1 MTNARAAVTG
11 LLLHCALAIFYTWPL
26 LLNFGGTGLTPGA
39 IIEDRDQNLWN
50 LWWVKT
56 ALLDLHTN
64 PFHTDQL
71 YWPTGVSLQFHT
83 LNPFNGLISIPF
95 QPFVSLPVIYNGI
108 VLFSFILTGWG
119 AYLLLRYLLAA
130 QPGDLVGAE
139 PARTAAAAVGSSI
152 FAYSAYHLATQRGLL
167 QLISLEW
174 VPLAV
179 LGLMQAVH
187 AAPRWADWPAFGR
200 WLLRRA
206 VPAAFFLVLVALVD
220 WYYVMYTLLFTGF
233 YGLYLLGRALLRP
246 ARNGADSS
254 WGARLR
260 PLESPARIAI
270 SVGLFF
276 VAVAPLLLP
285 MFAELRTAT
294 YMRPAAGVAVENSAD
309 LVAFFAPPRIH
320 QLWGRLSAF
329 RLQWPFGANTY
340 EVYLGYTTLALAG
353 LGLGWRRRP
362 NPPAP
367 FPTKE
372 GGEDG
377 RPNPP
382 APFPTKEGGEDV
394 GESFNNSTLN
404 TQHSTL
410 VPLPSR
416 AFWAGAAGIFFT
428 LALGPQLQVN
438 GVPQAWAQPMPYTLI
453 ERIPGLNISR
463 SPDRFAMPLMLC
475 LSVLAGYGV
484 LRLVAALA
492 RRGRGGGGMVGGLAA
507 GLLALL
513 ALEVWP
519 VPVPQLPAP
528 IPAFYTQLG
537 HDPSDYAILELPRE
551 DSYWHGAFRMY
562 FQTAHHKRIFSGY
575 ISREFYHPFLWSTP
589 GFMELQ
595 NPDGLGDL
603 FADGPDQWLSALAD
617 SNTRYVVLYKAGWR
631 PEPAKDETALYRAAL
646 TRVLGAAVV
655 AQPVHSDSD
664 LDLYAVP
671 APAQRVPY
679 LALGGGWAER
689 EATPA
694 ESHRWIRNVGT
705 LEIHSPVPWHGQ
717 LVFQANTLRDP
728 RPLAVSCAT
737 NPATTLTIDGAPRE
751 YRVDLGQIPAG
762 LSVVSLTS
770 AGPVP
775 SPKELGMNED
785 ARLLGV
791 AFSKVA
797 LERLP

>member
-11 LLLHCALAIFYTWPL
+11 LLLHCALSIFYTWPL
-26 LLNFGGTGLTPGA
+26 LLNFGGNGLTPGA

-56 ALLDLHTN
+56 ALLDLHTD
-64 PFHTDQL
+64 PFHTDRM

-95 QPFVSLPVIYNGI
+95 QPFVALPVIYNGI

-119 AYLLLRYLLAA
+119 AFLLLRFVLAA
-130 QPGDLVGAE
+130 LPGGAPAAE
-139 PARTAAAAVGSSI
+139 QARTAAAAVGSSI

-174 VPLAV
+174 VPFALLA
-179 LGLMQAVH
+179 LLQAVH
-187 AAPRWADWPAFGR
+187 ATPHWADWPAFGR

-206 VPAAFFLVLVALVD
+206 VPAALFLVLVALVD

-233 YGLYLLGRALLRP
+233 YGLYLLGRALLRHARSGAGSSP
-246 ARNGADSS
+246 A
-254 WGARLR
+254 ARLR
-260 PLESPARIAI
+260 PLEPLLRIGIA
-270 SVGLFF
+270 VGLFF

-294 YMRPAAGVAVENSAD
+294 YMRPAPGVAVENSAD
-309 LVAFFAPPRIH
+309 LLAFFAPPRIH
-320 QLWGRLSAF
+320 QLWGRLSEF
-329 RLQWPFGANTY
+329 RLHWPFGANTY

-353 LGLGWRRRP
+353 LGLLWRRPHPLTPSLAGRGGDTRLSP
-362 NPPAP
+362 LPPSP
-367 FPTKE
+367 VE
-372 GGEDG
+372 GSGEPSKYSEL
-377 RPNPP
+377 R
-382 APFPTKEGGEDV
+382 TQ
-394 GESFNNSTLN
+394 NSK
-404 TQHSTL
+404 
-410 VPLPSR
+410 LPSR
-416 AFWAGAAGIFFT
+416 AFWVGAAAIFFV

-492 RRGRGGGGMVGGLAA
+492 RQGRGGRGAVAGLTV

-513 ALEVWP
+513 AVEVWP

-528 IPAFYTQLG
+528 IPAFYSRLG
-537 HDPSDYAILELPRE
+537 QDPSDYAILELPRE
-551 DSYWHGAFRMY
+551 DGYWQGAFRMY

-595 NPDGLGDL
+595 DPDGLGDL
-603 FADGPDQWLSALAD
+603 FAASPDQWLSALID
-617 SNTRYVVLYKAGWR
+617 SNTRYVALYKAGWR
-631 PEPAKDETALYRAAL
+631 PEPPKDETARYRTAL
-646 TRVLGAAVV
+646 TRVLGAAAV

-679 LALGGGWAER
+679 LVLGSGWDAR
-689 EATPA
+689 EATVA
-694 ESHRWIRNVGT
+694 ESHRWIRNMGT
-705 LEIHSPVPWHGQ
+705 LEVHSPAPFHGQ

-728 RPLAVSCAT
+728 RPLTVSRAD
-737 NPATTLTIDGAPRE
+737 NPATALTIDGAPRT

-762 LSVVSLTS
+762 LSVVALTS
-770 AGPVP
+770 AGPLP

-785 ARLLGV
+785 ARLLGI
-791 AFSKVA
+791 AFSRVA
-797 LERLP
+797 LEQLP

>member
-26 LLNFGGTGLTPGA
+26 LLNFGGSGLTPGA
-39 IIEDRDQNLWN
+39 IVEDRDQNLWN

-64 PFHTDQL
+64 PFQTDQM

-95 QPFVSLPVIYNGI
+95 QPFVALPVIYNGI

-119 AYLLLRYLLAA
+119 AFLLLRYLLAA
-130 QPGDLVGAE
+130 LPSGEPVAE
-139 PARTAAAAVGSSI
+139 RARTAAAAVGSSI

-174 VPLAV
+174 VPFALWA
-179 LGLMQAVH
+179 LLRAVH
-187 AAPRWADWPAFGR
+187 AAPRWTDWAAFGR
-200 WLLRRA
+200 WLLRYA
-206 VPAAFFLVLVALVD
+206 VPAALFLVLVALVD

-233 YGLYLLGRALLRP
+233 YGLYLLGRELLRH
-246 ARNGADSS
+246 ARSSGAGSS
-254 WGARLR
+254 AAARLR
-260 PLESPARIAI
+260 PLEPAVRIGI
-270 SVGLFF
+270 VVGLFV

-294 YMRPAAGVAVENSAD
+294 YMRPAPGVAVENSAD

-329 RLQWPFGANTY
+329 RLHWPFGANTY
-340 EVYLGYTTLALAG
+340 EVYLGYSTLALAG
-353 LGLGWRRRP
+353 LGLGWRRP
-362 NPPAP
+362 HPPTP
-367 FPTKE
+367 SPE
-372 GGEDG
+372 G
-377 RPNPP
+377 R
-382 APFPTKEGGEDV
+382 GEDV
-394 GESFNNSTLN
+394 RPFLPPSSSEECRGTPSNNSELRIQN
-404 TQHSTL
+404 SEL

-416 AFWAGAAGIFFT
+416 GFWAGAAVIFFV

-492 RRGRGGGGMVGGLAA
+492 GRGGRGAVGALTA
-507 GLLALL
+507 GLLALM

-528 IPAFYTQLG
+528 IPAFYRQLG
-537 HDPSDYAILELPRE
+537 QDPSDYAILELPRE
-551 DSYWHGAFRMY
+551 DGYWQGAFRMY

-603 FADGPDQWLSALAD
+603 FADGPAQWLSALAD

-631 PEPAKDETALYRAAL
+631 PEPPKDETALYRAAL
-646 TRVLGAAVV
+646 TRVLGAAAV

-664 LDLYAVP
+664 IDLYAVP

-679 LALGGGWAER
+679 LALGGGWDER

-705 LEIHSPVPWHGQ
+705 LEVHSPAPFHGQ

-728 RPLAVSCAT
+728 RPLVVSRAD
-737 NPATTLTIDGAPRE
+737 NPATTLTVDGAPRE

-762 LSVVSLTS
+762 LSLVALTS
-770 AGPVP
+770 AGPLP
-775 SPKELGMNED
+775 SPKELGMNTD

-797 LERLP
+797 LEQLP